1 MGAYLVERSVFLEW
15 IRVLARH
22 EKVYFPQVL
31 SECSLRFAPVRSCGL
46 LALEDFD
53 DSSRAKP
60 FRASACIPP
69 PVRIL
74 APDNEPL
81 FTFRRDQ
88 AGDCTLT
95 PVLDNGRRILAG
107 VRPCDLKA
115 IALMDRF
122 QGEGIPDSHYLTR
135 REHTL
140 LIGHDCLTPCDEYC
154 FCDAAGSLSW
164 RDGADIFLTP
174 QPGARLLVEAL
185 TDQGAALLAGS
196 AFPACEDVEECRAR
210 AAARRAE
217 PFGRR
222 FAAPLDQVMAAVARG
237 WDMDV
242 WQEQSI
248 HCFSCGTCNLVCP
261 TCSCFDV
268 RDDFS
273 VEDPDSGR
281 RTRHWDGCML
291 EDFAEVAGGHNF
303 RKSPAARQ
311 RHRVMRKFVYQP
323 QHFGGTSFCVGCGR
337 CRRQCTVAIDI
348 FEIASD
354 LLAAAGEGS

>member
-1 MGAYLVERSVFLEW
+1 MGAYLVERLVFLEW
-15 IRVLARH
+15 IRTLAGN
-22 EKVYFPQVL
+22 EQVYFPQPL
-31 SECSLRFAPVRSCGL
+31 AESSFHFARVHSSSL

-53 DSSRAKP
+53 DPHRTTI
-60 FRASACIPP
+60 FRASACVPP
-69 PVRIL
+69 PARIL
-74 APDNEPL
+74 APEGEQL
-81 FTFRRDQ
+81 FTFRGDG

-95 PVLDNGRRILAG
+95 PVLDSSRRILAG

-122 QGEGIPDSHYLTR
+122 QRATIPDPHYLVR

-140 LIGHDCLTPCDEYC
+140 LIGHDCLHPCDRYC
-154 FCDAAGSLSW
+154 FCDAAGSLAW
-164 RDGADIFLTP
+164 REGADIFLTP

-185 TDQGAALLAGS
+185 TDQGAVLLAG
-196 AFPACEDVEECRAR
+196 AGFPACGEVEECRAR
-210 AAARRAE
+210 AEARRPD

-222 FAAPLDQVMAAVARG
+222 FAASLDDVMAAVAKG
-237 WDMDV
+237 WDADV
-242 WQEQSI
+242 WQEQSMR
-248 HCFSCGTCNLVCP
+248 CFSCGTCNLVCP

-291 EDFAEVAGGHNF
+291 ENFAVVAGGHNF

-323 QHFGGTSFCVGCGR
+323 HRFGGTSFCVGCGR
-337 CRRQCTVAIDI
+337 CRRQCTVDIDI
-348 FEIASD
+348 FEIASE
-354 LLAAAGEGS
+354 LLAAAGEGA

>member
-1 MGAYLVERSVFLEW
+1 MGVYLVQRSAFLEW
-15 IRVLARH
+15 IGMLGRH
-22 EKVYFPQVL
+22 ERVYFPQPV
-31 SECSLRFAPVRSCGL
+31 SGSSCRFTRVRSRSL

-53 DSSRAKP
+53 DSSRAKS
-60 FRASACIPP
+60 FRASACVPP
-69 PVRIL
+69 PVRFL

-88 AGDCTLT
+88 ASNCLLT
-95 PVLDNGRRILAG
+95 PVLDNSRRILAG

-122 QGEGIPDSHYLTR
+122 QRAGIPDPHYLAR
-135 REHTL
+135 RDHTL
-140 LIGHDCLTPCDEYC
+140 LIGHDCLQPCDEYC
-154 FCDAAGSLSW
+154 FCAAAGSLAW
-164 RDGADIFLTP
+164 REGADIFLTP
-174 QPGARLLVEAL
+174 QPEARLLVEPL

-196 AFPACEDVEECRAR
+196 GFPVCEDVEECRAR
-210 AAARRAE
+210 AAARRAD
-217 PFGRR
+217 PFGRG
-222 FAAPLDQVMAAVARG
+222 FAAPLDELMETVAG
-237 WDMDV
+237 SWDADV
-242 WQEQSI
+242 WEEHSRR
-248 HCFSCGTCNLVCP
+248 CFSCGTCNLVCP

-268 RDDFS
+268 QDDFF

-323 QHFGGTSFCVGCGR
+323 RRFGGTSFCVGCGR
-337 CRRQCTVAIDI
+337 CRRQCTVDIDI